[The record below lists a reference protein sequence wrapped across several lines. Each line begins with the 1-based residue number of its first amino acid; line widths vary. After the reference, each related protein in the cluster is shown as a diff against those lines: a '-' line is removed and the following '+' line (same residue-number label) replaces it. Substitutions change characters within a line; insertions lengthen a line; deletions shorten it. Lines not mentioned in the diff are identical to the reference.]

1 VALVPPVE
9 DGCEVESPRGE
20 AEQAPVKTT
29 AVRAAANA

>member
-1 VALVPPVE
+1 MQGP
-9 DGCEVESPRGE
+9 PRGE